1 MKLVCIKEFGKY
13 EVGKHYEYWTNFG
26 GLNHIVKDY
35 DGDTYPFDGRC
46 ASYDRP
52 YVFEYFQI
60 LDEYRDNQLDKIM
73 RNPVWVEV
81 VNDKI
86 SKILE

>member
-35 DGDTYPFDGRC
+35 DGETYPFDGPLDEEEDDSSDYVYERPG
-46 ASYDRP
+46 RP
-52 YVFEYFQI
+52 YVFEYFQT
-60 LDEYRDNQLDKIM
+60 LGEYRDNQLDKI
-73 RNPVWVEV
+73 
-81 VNDKI
+81 I
-86 SKILE
+86 

>member
-35 DGDTYPFDGRC
+35 DGNTYPFDGPLEHEEEDSIDC
-46 ASYDRP
+46 DRP
-52 YVFEYFQI
+52 YVFEYFQTI
-60 LDEYRDNQLDKIM
+60 DEYRDNQLNKI
-73 RNPVWVEV
+73 
-81 VNDKI
+81 I
-86 SKILE
+86 